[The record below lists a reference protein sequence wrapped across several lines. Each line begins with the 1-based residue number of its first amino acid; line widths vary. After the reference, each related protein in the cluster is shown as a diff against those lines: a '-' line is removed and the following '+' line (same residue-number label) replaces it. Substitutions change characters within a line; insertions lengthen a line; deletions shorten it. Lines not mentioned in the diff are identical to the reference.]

1 MGAKDERNFDQ
12 FQQKFD
18 KALSLLNS
26 YCDKPKS
33 SFSEN
38 ISFLLDKSLDHL
50 IKLDNDSIKET
61 KSLDPTH
68 AALIKSQSVKIFFN
82 EVLKI
87 SKVHSIH
94 SSIITFAINLLL
106 QLTNNEVKFELMYSE
121 APNIFIKIQQL
132 TETTV
137 VENNEIKQ
145 SIMNFFLSLSKIK
158 AGLYWLLNS
167 GSLLFV
173 VESLSDR
180 TIFTRKKAEEAINY
194 ALPLLDDVNRETIF
208 TKLLEPI
215 LKAGNKLE
223 NHQIES
229 DKLKPYFEILEHYVT
244 LTLTSNIMD
253 KTGKTLSSLNTE
265 QVLQN
270 IVSSAENEKLLTQAA
285 SLIAAIY
292 AKCAMENEK
301 ERNAW
306 EIKTIALIQM
316 LLRRGFLRVTLSV
329 ISQSLFFW
337 SHVKTSNFLVGQ
349 LVYLMVNAMVSINSA
364 ITYLI
369 FFFLLAIQIVPVLVD
384 TKEVADHFPCY
395 TTICQYWE
403 DLADNSTKSIS
414 QTLSAMLHSNSE
426 LNELTSISLIG
437 LNKSINKL
445 GKVSKNSFVRDFRL
459 FTFLFSKLGFC
470 FENYSFWHFSS
481 WLFEGS

>member
-1 MGAKDERNFDQ
+1 MCFVFSEVSFVKVMGAKDESNFDQ
-12 FQQKFD
+12 FLQKFD

-61 KSLDPTH
+61 QSLDPTH

-106 QLTNNEVKFELMYSE
+106 QLTNNEVKFELMHSE
-121 APNIFIKIQQL
+121 SPNIFIKIQQL

-292 AKCAMENEK
+292 AKCALENEK

-364 ITYLI
+364 ITYLNI
-369 FFFLLAIQIVPVLVD
+369 FFV
-384 TKEVADHFPCY
+384 
-395 TTICQYWE
+395 
-403 DLADNSTKSIS
+403 SIG
-414 QTLSAMLHSNSE
+414 
-426 LNELTSISLIG
+426 IS
-437 LNKSINKL
+437 
-445 GKVSKNSFVRDFRL
+445 D
-459 FTFLFSKLGFC
+459 
-470 FENYSFWHFSS
+470 SS
-481 WLFEGS
+481 SVGRYQGGS